1 MNKIHENCY
10 HGGAFFDAIGAEFNH
25 LERRHAIINADV
37 LDAWFDPAPQVIAA
51 LTEELPW
58 LLRTSPPT
66 HCEGMIRVIAQT
78 RGVPEDGILPGA
90 GSSDLIFLALREW
103 LTRDSRVLILDPMYG
118 EYAHVLEAVVECQVD
133 RLPLERETNYRV
145 DLAQLVAA
153 TAARDYDLIV
163 LVNPNS
169 PTGQHIP
176 RAELET
182 VLRQISTRTRVWVDE
197 TYVEYAGTPLASPH
211 SSSDGEGLHPT
222 EGSRFASQNRNAGF
236 SRQHVATPP
245 TLPTK
250 VGVPSE
256 RPMDT
261 MAARPGEENTQ
272 TPSDSRPP
280 HRSAESLES
289 FAAASENVFV
299 CKSMSKV
306 YALSGLRAAYLCGP
320 ESSISQLRRIAPPWA
335 VSLPAQVAA
344 VAALQASE
352 YYAARW
358 AETHRLRENLSAQL
372 SSFTGWKIFPGVANF
387 VLCHLPVATPSAAE
401 MVCRCRL
408 HGLYVRDVGSMG
420 QSLGERALRI
430 AVKDAAT
437 NTQIIQL
444 LQAAL
449 DPTPVACRKN
459 HHATVETI
467 SD

>member
-1 MNKIHENCY
+1 MTGTPSNSNGGTQTLAACY
-10 HGGAFFDAIGAEFNH
+10 HGGAFFDAIGPEFNH

-37 LDAWFDPAPQVIAA
+37 LDAWFDPAPSVIAA
-51 LTEELPW
+51 LTAELPW

-66 HCEGMIRVIAQT
+66 HGEGMVRVIAQM
-78 RGVPEDGILPGA
+78 RGVPEDCVLPGA

-118 EYAHVLEAVVECQVD
+118 EYAHVLEAVVECHVD
-133 RLPLERETNYRV
+133 RLPLQRETNYRV

-153 TAARDYDLIV
+153 TAAGDYYDLII

-176 RAELET
+176 RAELEIM
-182 VLRQISTRTRVWVDE
+182 LRQIPTRTRVWVDE
-197 TYVEYAGTPLASPH
+197 TYIEYAGVPLTP
-211 SSSDGEGLHPT
+211 SDGERVT
-222 EGSRFASQNRNAGF
+222 
-236 SRQHVATPP
+236 
-245 TLPTK
+245 
-250 VGVPSE
+250 
-256 RPMDT
+256 
-261 MAARPGEENTQ
+261 ARPGEGKNPT
-272 TPSDSRPP
+272 SSGPP
-280 HRSAESLES
+280 QQRRSSESLET

-320 ESSISQLRRIAPPWA
+320 ETSISHLRRIAPPWA

-344 VAALQASE
+344 VAALQAPE

-358 AETHRLRENLSAQL
+358 AETHRLRATLSAQL
-372 SSFTGWKIFPGVANF
+372 SDFTGWKIIPGMANF
-387 VLCHLPVATPSAAE
+387 VLCHLPAIGPSAAE
-401 MVCRCRL
+401 LVRRCRI

-420 QSLGERALRI
+420 QSLGAHALRI

-449 DPTPVACRKN
+449 GQTPNGRRKN
-459 HHATVETI
+459 HHASAETI